1 MRKPPG
7 LVPLSV
13 LHHNEQRERWLRVFC
28 ADWYQLCWCTRNRSR
43 IRERPVV
50 CGEPGEEPGPVGLF
64 SAAAEAVQHPP
75 RCVGVYESTVAVPV
89 DATQDGGEEAFG
101 GGQRLVTCGEDAV
114 GDQHLAQV
122 GGAPAVRVG
131 VESLVAGR

>member
-1 MRKPPG
+1 
-7 LVPLSV
+7 
-13 LHHNEQRERWLRVFC
+13 
-28 ADWYQLCWCTRNRSR
+28 
-43 IRERPVV
+43 VV

-89 DATQDGGEEAFG
+89 DAAQDGGEEAFG

-122 GGAPAVRVG
+122 GGARRCGWASRA
-131 VESLVAGR
+131 SWLVARPKFRDLG

>member
-1 MRKPPG
+1 M
-7 LVPLSV
+7 
-13 LHHNEQRERWLRVFC
+13 
-28 ADWYQLCWCTRNRSR
+28 
-43 IRERPVV
+43 V

-89 DATQDGGEEAFG
+89 DAAQDGGEEAFG

-122 GGAPAVRVG
+122 GGARRAGGRREPRG
-131 VESLVAGR
+131 WSLGPSSVILGERQVCGLG